1 MGQAEGLDLILLKDF
16 LTSIL
21 IILFDFK
28 LENYSLHNSKIKII
42 KAGDGQ
48 IPKKE
53 FALFDTPKG
62 ASPVKSPPLFL
73 FLVKKS
79 FASYFCDCSAILD
92 LTALNFPARTPFHCV
107 RGKFE
112 VRKSNNS

>member
-1 MGQAEGLDLILLKDF
+1 MA
-16 LTSIL
+16 
-21 IILFDFK
+21 
-28 LENYSLHNSKIKII
+28 
-42 KAGDGQ
+42 ADGQ

-62 ASPVKSPPLFL
+62 ATPVKSAPL

-79 FASYFCDCSAILD
+79 FASYFCGCFAILD